1 MSRDRE
7 RPHGNHA
14 GNDAATAERDAELLT
29 AYVDGVAELPVEER
43 HAVETWLAGDP
54 AARADAAAV
63 QGLLGRLRAMP
74 PSDGDEP
81 DWAAMERS
89 IRQAVDAVPPRPWW
103 RRWQWLVPAMTCAT
117 AAAVLVVLWPRTPTV
132 TVTVPAHPAVGS
144 EPRPAIP
151 PMPEAAAAD
160 DDFALWLDGRVID
173 VDPGALGH
181 MAAEAAPGSAASNEL
196 PVVEDVLG
204 DVDPAGVPPDAGSLL
219 PASDLAWLD
228 ALDDAALD
236 RAERWLA
243 QPAPAES
250 SGSPHLRYRKKS

>member
-1 MSRDRE
+1 MSHDRE
-7 RPHGNHA
+7 RPSGD
-14 GNDAATAERDAELLT
+14 GELLT
-29 AYVDGVAELPVEER
+29 AYVDGVAELPVDER

-63 QGLLGRLRAMP
+63 QGLLGRLRALP

-117 AAAVLVVLWPRTPTV
+117 AAAVLVVVWPRTSPVAV
-132 TVTVPAHPAVGS
+132 TAPVGPAVRG
-144 EPRPAIP
+144 EPRPTP
-151 PMPEAAAAD
+151 PTAPEAAPAD
-160 DDFALWLDGRVID
+160 DGLALWLDGRVVD
-173 VDPGALGH
+173 VEPGALQRI
-181 MAAEAAPGSAASNEL
+181 AADAVPGSQGL
-196 PVVEDVLG
+196 PGAVEDVLG
-204 DVDPAGVPPDAGSLL
+204 DVGAAAGEVPDAGALL
-219 PASDLAWLD
+219 PATDLAWLD

-243 QPAPAES
+243 QPAPG
-250 SGSPHLRYRKKS
+250 SGGVPHLRYRKKS

>member
-7 RPHGNHA
+7 RPHGKDA
-14 GNDAATAERDAELLT
+14 GKDAAKTAERDAELLT
-29 AYVDGVAELPVEER
+29 AYVDGVAELPGEER
-43 HAVETWLAGDP
+43 HAVETRLAGDP

-63 QGLLGRLRAMP
+63 QGLLGRLRALP

-117 AAAVLVVLWPRTPTV
+117 AAAVLVVLWPRTPAV
-132 TVTVPAHPAVGS
+132 AVTVPGHPPVGS
-144 EPRPAIP
+144 EPRPVAP
-151 PMPEAAAAD
+151 PIPEALAAD
-160 DDFALWLDGRVID
+160 DDFALWLDGRVVD
-173 VDPGALGH
+173 VDPGALRRL
-181 MAAEAAPGSAASNEL
+181 AAEPAPASAEL

-243 QPAPAES
+243 RPAPAES